1 MGDESRSQV
10 DVLTDAVRMELEGK
24 DYFERASQR
33 MSVPRARDMFCGL
46 VKQEQRHVDVLSEQL
61 RRLKGGSGWVSVG
74 DALEGS
80 PDVPGSSVFQDKDLK
95 RIELREDAGE
105 LEVLELAMEVEKKSI
120 EYYTSAGTASDN
132 PKAKEVYFW
141 LVEEEKGHLT
151 IIRAEHDQRA
161 QSRFYYDS
169 AEFSLEVE

>member
-1 MGDESRSQV
+1 LGDDSRSHV
-10 DVLTDAVRMELEGK
+10 DVLTDAIKMELEGK

-33 MSVPRARDMFCGL
+33 MSVPHARDMFIGL

-61 RRLKGGSGWVSVG
+61 RRLEGGSGWASIG
-74 DALEGS
+74 DALESS
-80 PDVPGSSVFQDKDLK
+80 PDVPRTSVFQDKGLK
-95 RIELREDAGE
+95 RIVLREGAGE

-120 EYYTSAGTASDN
+120 EYYRSAGAASDD
-132 PKAKEVYFW
+132 PKAREVYSW

-151 IIRAEHDQRA
+151 IIRAEHDLRA
-161 QSRFYYDS
+161 QSRFYYGS

>member
-1 MGDESRSQV
+1 LGDGSRSQV

-33 MSVPRARDMFCGL
+33 MSVPRARDMFIGL

-61 RRLKGGSGWVSVG
+61 RRLKGGSGWTSMS
-74 DALEGS
+74 DALESS
-80 PDVPGSSVFQDKDLK
+80 PDATGTSVFQDKDLK
-95 RIELREDAGE
+95 RIVLREGAGE

-120 EYYTSAGTASDN
+120 DYYESSGAASED
-132 PKAKEVYFW
+132 PKAREVYSW
-141 LVEEEKGHLT
+141 LVEEEKGHLM
-151 IIRAEHDQRA
+151 IIRAEHDLRA
-161 QSRFYYDS
+161 KSRFYYDS